1 MPTSTSLRLC
11 SANVLFFCC
20 RILGTIFPKSAKVV
34 GVVEGNRKM
43 WVKMNNKVKQQGIVS
58 NSSMDVLQME
68 LGVEE
73 DEDDFDD
80 DNSTPKEEIL
90 AARANGK
97 IPSASTS

>member
-1 MPTSTSLRLC
+1 
-11 SANVLFFCC
+11 
-20 RILGTIFPKSAKVV
+20 
-34 GVVEGNRKM
+34 
-43 WVKMNNKVKQQGIVS
+43 MNNKVKQLGTVS
-58 NSSMDVLQME
+58 DSSMDVLQME

-97 IPSASTS
+97 IANASNS